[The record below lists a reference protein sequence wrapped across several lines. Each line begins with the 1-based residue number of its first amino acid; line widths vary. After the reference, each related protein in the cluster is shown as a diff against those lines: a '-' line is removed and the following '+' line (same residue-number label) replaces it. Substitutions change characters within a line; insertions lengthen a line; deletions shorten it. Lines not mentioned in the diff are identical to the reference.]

1 MFSNK
6 KSQADLNWQKRQLY
20 LPKLKAFY
28 IKGQY
33 QESEKAT
40 RVVGQN
46 ICKLLSEKAL
56 ISRLYKQ
63 TSKTQLKKLSKGLKK
78 DISPKKFIQ
87 MTNKHMKNHSASL

>member
-6 KSQADLNWQKRQLY
+6 ESGWFKSVQKRQLY

-28 IKGQY
+28 TKGQY

-40 RVVGQN
+40 HVVGQN

-63 TSKTQLKKLSKGLKK
+63 TSKTQ
-78 DISPKKFIQ
+78 
-87 MTNKHMKNHSASL
+87 